1 MHKINP
7 PGRPFSV
14 RPAKQRI
21 LFIARLLVVACLL
34 LFVQTARAECTA
46 AMQPVNF
53 GNVDLLNPGT
63 LATQATVTVT
73 CTKSVAS
80 GTAQAFQVC
89 LAADGSRANTTQLNP
104 RYMCP
109 SGVSCTTANQFA
121 YNMYIDASRSTI
133 WGTISRGSQY
143 RDMLNTSVSFSATEA
158 ANTTRSVNLTVYARL
173 ITPLSNVPPGRYTAS
188 FADGSTA
195 VAFGTGSSCGSLLTA
210 TRFRFPFTV
219 SATVVKNCNVN
230 KPNNIDFGTVNPG
243 DSNLAG
249 STSLD
254 VTCTSG
260 TPYNIGLKPSNN
272 NTAGAGEM
280 LPVTPGGGNT
290 DRIPYQLRSGSGA
303 NGAVWGNT
311 ATATQ
316 TGNGVGG
323 TGTGSLQNYNI
334 YATVPSADYHYG
346 DYQDTVTVQVNY

>member
-7 PGRPFSV
+7 PGRPFSG

-21 LFIARLLVVACLL
+21 LLIARLLAVACLL
-34 LFVQTARAECTA
+34 LFVQTARANCTA
-46 AMQPVNF
+46 TMQDVNF

-63 LATQATVTVT
+63 LTTQAIATVT
-73 CTKSVAS
+73 CKKSAAR
-80 GTAQAFQVC
+80 GTAQTFQVC
-89 LAADGSRANTTQLNP
+89 LATDGGQGVAGQFTP

-109 SGVSCTTANQFA
+109 SGASCTPTTANQFA

-133 WGTISRGSQY
+133 WGTTGRGTQY
-143 RDMLNTSVSFSATEA
+143 REMLNTPVSFSATESVNA
-158 ANTTRSVNLTVYARL
+158 TRTVNLTVYARL
-173 ITPLSNVPPGRYTAS
+173 ITPLSNVPPGQYTAS
-188 FADGSTA
+188 FAGSSTA
-195 VAFGTGSSCGSLLTA
+195 LAFGTGSSCGSL
-210 TRFRFPFTV
+210 RDIRFPFTV

-323 TGTGSLQNYNI
+323 TGSGLLQNYNI

>member
-1 MHKINP
+1 MHTINLTS
-7 PGRPFSV
+7 RPFSG
-14 RPAKQRI
+14 RPAKPRI
-21 LFIARLLVVACLL
+21 LLIARLFAAACLL
-34 LFVQTARAECTA
+34 LFVQTARANCMAT
-46 AMQPVNF
+46 MQDVNF
-53 GNVDLLNPGT
+53 GNVDLLNPDT
-63 LATQATVTVT
+63 LTTQATVTVT
-73 CTKSVAS
+73 CSRT
-80 GTAQAFQVC
+80 TWQDQTFHVC
-89 LAADGSRANTTQLNP
+89 LGVDGGKAGGATQFNP

-109 SGVSCTTANQFA
+109 NGACSGTGNRLAFNLYTDANH
-121 YNMYIDASRSTI
+121 NTI
-133 WGTISRGSQY
+133 WGSFKYPAFPTTINMVFDFMWNSPSSQSK
-143 RDMLNTSVSFSATEA
+143 TVP
-158 ANTTRSVNLTVYARL
+158 VYAKL
-173 ITPLSNVPPGRYTAS
+173 ITSSSNIAAIAAGQYTNG
-188 FADGSTA
+188 FTLGSTGL
-195 VAFGTGSSCGSLLTA
+195 AFSDSGRCGQYSGD
-210 TRFRFPFTV
+210 TRTRFPFTV
-219 SATVVKNCNVN
+219 SATVVKNCNIN
-230 KPNNIDFGTVNPG
+230 KPNNIDFGTVNPV
-243 DSNLAG
+243 DTNLTG
-249 STSLD
+249 NTSLG

-316 TGNGVGG
+316 TGNGIGG

>member
-1 MHKINP
+1 MHKINLP
-7 PGRPFSV
+7 SRSV
-14 RPAKQRI
+14 KARALLI
-21 LFIARLLVVACLL
+21 TRLLAVVCLL

-53 GNVDLLNPGT
+53 GDVDLLNPGT
-63 LATQATVTVT
+63 LTTQATVTVT
-73 CTKSVAS
+73 CRKSAAS

-89 LAADGSRANTTQLNP
+89 LAADGGRGTIHQLNP

-109 SGVSCTTANQFA
+109 SGALCTTTTANRFA

-133 WGTISRGSQY
+133 WGTTSNVQY
-143 RDMLNTSVSFSATEA
+143 RNMLNTSISFFSSEA
-158 ANTTRSVNLTVYARL
+158 ANATKSTDLTVYARL
-173 ITPLSNVPPGRYTAS
+173 ITPLPNVPPGRYTAS

-195 VAFGTGSSCGSLLTA
+195 VAYSTGSSCGSLLTA

-243 DSNLAG
+243 DTNLAG
-249 STSLD
+249 STSLG
-254 VTCTSG
+254 VTCTSS

-280 LPVTPGGGNT
+280 LPVTPGSGNT

-323 TGTGSLQNYNI
+323 TGSGLLQNYNI

>member
-7 PGRPFSV
+7 PGRPFSG
-14 RPAKQRI
+14 RPAKPRI
-21 LFIARLLVVACLL
+21 LLIARLLAAVCLL
-34 LFVQTARAECTA
+34 LFVQTARANCTA
-46 AMQPVNF
+46 TMQDVNF

-63 LATQATVTVT
+63 LTTQATVTVT
-73 CTKSVAS
+73 CSKRTAR
-80 GTAQAFQVC
+80 GTAQTFQVC
-89 LAADGSRANTTQLNP
+89 LAADGSRANTAQLNP

-109 SGVSCTTANQFA
+109 SGALCSTAKQFA
-121 YNMYIDASRSTI
+121 YNMYLDASRSTI
-133 WGTISRGSQY
+133 WGTASNAQY
-143 RDMLNTSVSFSATEA
+143 RDMLNTSVIFSATEA
-158 ANTTRSVNLTVYARL
+158 AYATRSVNLTVYARL

-195 VAFGTGSSCGSLLTA
+195 LAFGTNGSCGSLHTGI
-210 TRFRFPFTV
+210 RFPFTV
-219 SATVVKNCNVN
+219 SATVVKNCNIN

-243 DSNLAG
+243 DTNLTG
-249 STSLD
+249 NTSLGI
-254 VTCTSG
+254 TCTSG

-316 TGNGVGG
+316 TGNGIGG
-323 TGTGSLQNYNI
+323 TGTGLLQNYNI